1 MLVPMSS
8 RDQPNH
14 KPYCE
19 LGRWELGFFHKFKH
33 VRTVVLVILVVQ
45 VTWPLWVQDRG
56 PIHSQ

>member
-1 MLVPMSS
+1 MSS

-14 KPYCE
+14 RAHCE
-19 LGRWELGFFHKFKH
+19 LGRGQLGFFHKFKH

-45 VTWPLWVQDRG
+45 LTWPLWFQDRG